1 MTIKLL
7 AISAAFLFGASAV
20 LAQQAGTPPTG
31 ADKDKEIAAQEC
43 AKTQRHDHGA
53 ERGFP
58 GSKSPCKPVKSA
70 AAKPKAKVDGHD
82 HGKIHKNQ

>member
-1 MTIKLL
+1 MTIRLIT
-7 AISAAFLFGASAV
+7 ISAALVLGASAV
-20 LAQQAGTPPTG
+20 LAQQTGNPP
-31 ADKDKEIAAQEC
+31 ASAEKDSVAQDC
-43 AKTQRHDHGA
+43 ARIQRHDHGA

-58 GSKSPCKPVKSA
+58 GSRSPCKPMKSA

>member
-1 MTIKLL
+1 MTIRLFT
-7 AISAAFLFGASAV
+7 ISAALLFGASAV
-20 LAQQAGTPPTG
+20 LAQQTGNPPAG
-31 ADKDKEIAAQEC
+31 AEKDSAPQEC

-82 HGKIHKNQ
+82 HGKMHKNQ